1 MAKKNNKYAP
11 KTRSEVRKAA
21 TVNLPEGVDPREAT
35 LRGIF
40 DDARE
45 YANWWYDER
54 AVQDKYKS
62 QLPPEQLQ
70 AMKDRLASATF
81 DTSKYGD
88 KIRKSPH
95 AFRAG
100 ATDAEINRELMR
112 PTLGGIAAPE
122 DNIFWVKR
130 PTDGNVSHEGIG
142 HIAGDQN
149 YNILKA
155 VPYIGTGDNLAGE
168 EYNRYVTQPNE
179 RNAQLWDFRYE
190 NRNLKDDS
198 GNYFIDPER
207 QLTPDDIETMRSKGA
222 RFPGQWKN
230 NTNEDIVKL
239 HNAVADIGG
248 VDNPFDVN
256 MAAYGGR
263 LYGIG
268 GLLGGL
274 ASSAK
279 GLVSGSQNGI
289 LGGIASGVS
298 NAISGGMSTGVGGA
312 MQTIGGIASN
322 IPGIG
327 GIIGA
332 GVNVLGGLVNRAFG
346 SRINKQFV
354 ADTEENIN
362 NQLGAKIDDSSFDS
376 VLEQQATNR
385 GMDGLVKSQVG
396 KDGWFSNKAKRIT
409 KDLNRKIA
417 NANNALRM
425 NFANAVNNVTENQN
439 LDALA
444 NYSAYGGGIHIKKA
458 NRGKFTEYCGG
469 KVTSECISRGKRSSS
484 PAVRKR
490 ATFAANARKWH
501 DDGGPLEEYDWDSL
515 YWDSKPALPKILD
528 SEYISDRWEAEN
540 HRREGWV
547 SPDNS
552 YTPHPSAEGGRKT
565 VGPGIKLG
573 VHEGF
578 KEDRRYSEKELNDKV
593 VQLSRNIESDLNKSL
608 GTDTVSPQIMRG
620 LVDLA
625 YQVKGNNLT
634 RSYPNL
640 LKEVKKGDIKGI
652 RREAKVTW
660 KDEKGNRREDTRR
673 NKYREDNYWY
683 YADGGFLGTHG
694 AGFSNGVTII
704 GNGGTHEQNP
714 FEGVQMG
721 VDPQGIPN
729 LVEEGEVVYNDYVFS
744 NRTKLPK
751 RVKKSLKL
759 RGETFA
765 DGAKQVQ
772 KSSEE
777 RPNDPISRRTVEIGM
792 ARLAQA
798 QESIRQRKARGN
810 KFADGGKKYRD
821 IEVPMAGINTDYS
834 GQLPTKLN
842 RPAGVAP
849 IEEQVPDSE
858 LEPTWM
864 RYAPVVGSAMG
875 VMGDLFGITNT
886 PDYGP
891 AESLNDAI
899 HTPKPIGA
907 RTLGNYLIYRLLD
920 TNYMTNKLDANTAA
934 QRRALLNTSGGN
946 RATAAANLIAANYN
960 YGNQMG
966 DLFRQAQEYNQQ
978 QRERVEGFN
987 RQTNQYNADAQM
999 KADLA
1004 NAQAKQQTNELRLK
1018 QRMTQAQMR
1027 DTANVRSSSARSANL
1042 TNLFDNLGAIG
1053 QENFSRNMITSNPA
1067 LYYSLDNKGSVKYKK
1082 NNKKKRGGRITYGW

>member
-1 MAKKNNKYAP
+1 MAKKNNKYTP

-35 LRGIF
+35 LKGIF

-149 YNILKA
+149 YNIQRA
-155 VPYIGTGDNLAGE
+155 VPYVGSRDELAGE
-168 EYNRYVTQPNE
+168 EYNKYVTQPSE

-268 GLLGGL
+268 GQLLNL
-274 ASSAK
+274 AK
-279 GLVSGSQNGI
+279 GLISGSQNEI

-327 GIIGA
+327 GVIGA

-346 SRINKQFV
+346 SQINEQFV
-354 ADTEENIN
+354 ADTKENIN

-376 VLEQQATNR
+376 VLEQQSTNR

-396 KDGWFSNKAKRIT
+396 KDGWFSNKAKRLT

-439 LDALA
+439 LDTLA

-469 KVTSECISRGKRSSS
+469 KVTSECISRGKHSSS

-490 ATFAANARKWH
+490 ATFAANARKW
-501 DDGGPLEEYDWDSL
+501 
-515 YWDSKPALPKILD
+515 
-528 SEYISDRWEAEN
+528 R
-540 HRREGWV
+540 
-547 SPDNS
+547 
-552 YTPHPSAEGGRKT
+552 
-565 VGPGIKLG
+565 
-573 VHEGF
+573 
-578 KEDRRYSEKELNDKV
+578 
-593 VQLSRNIESDLNKSL
+593 
-608 GTDTVSPQIMRG
+608 
-620 LVDLA
+620 
-625 YQVKGNNLT
+625 
-634 RSYPNL
+634 
-640 LKEVKKGDIKGI
+640 
-652 RREAKVTW
+652 
-660 KDEKGNRREDTRR
+660 
-673 NKYREDNYWY
+673 
-683 YADGGFLGTHG
+683 ADGGFLGTHG
-694 AGFSNGVTII
+694 ADFSNGVTII

-810 KFADGGKKYRD
+810 KFADGGPFGVERELNLPNYTNQNKLAMSFLSKS
-821 IEVPMAGINTDYS
+821 PMAYMGSKGNITTPNVNSSVNTS
-834 GQLPTKLN
+834 EEN
-842 RPAGVAP
+842 
-849 IEEQVPDSE
+849 IEEQD

-864 RYAPVVGSAMG
+864 RYAPAVGSAMG

-907 RTLGNYLIYRLLD
+907 RTLGNYLTYKPLD

-946 RATAAANLIAANYN
+946 RATASANLIATNYN

-978 QRERVEGFN
+978 QKERVEGFN

-999 KADLA
+999 KADMA
-1004 NAQAKQQTNELRLK
+1004 NAQTEQQTNELRLK
-1018 QRMTQAQMR
+1018 QRMAQAQMR

-1067 LYYSLDNKGSVKYKK
+1067 LYYSLDKRGSVKYKK
-1082 NNKKKRGGRITYGW
+1082 NNKKKRGG